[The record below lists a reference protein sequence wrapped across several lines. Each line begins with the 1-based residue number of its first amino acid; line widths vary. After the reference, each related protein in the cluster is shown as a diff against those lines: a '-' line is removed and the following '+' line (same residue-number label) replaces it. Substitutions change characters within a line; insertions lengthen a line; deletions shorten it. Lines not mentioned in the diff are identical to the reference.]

1 MVVDVTRC
9 FTGNIHEHI
18 RLANASL
25 LYPSRLTDYVK
36 RDSTGGLASHPL
48 RRFNPRR
55 VGECT
60 GTPTTNRTNL
70 SSLTIRA
77 SSISITDFYNTDPEL
92 SSVYR
97 YCTHYSQLQ
106 YRFVSVRK
114 DEMIHLDGI
123 DRFRSFI
130 RISRIELADR
140 SLFEFTRNKLNAF
153 LCTKEKKGASRKEGY
168 TKDPRA
174 KFRTAFVSAKSP
186 RTSAILRD

>member
-77 SSISITDFYNTDPEL
+77 SSISITDFYNTDLEL

-97 YCTHYSQLQ
+97 YCTRYSQLQ

-123 DRFRSFI
+123 DRFRSFM
-130 RISRIELADR
+130 RISRIESNWPIDL
-140 SLFEFTRNKLNAF
+140 SSS
-153 LCTKEKKGASRKEGY
+153 SRG
-168 TKDPRA
+168 
-174 KFRTAFVSAKSP
+174 
-186 RTSAILRD
+186 IN